1 MMDKEDI
8 LNSLEHEFLMVSMK
22 RDLDRVTDPEEL
34 RQVCLQLI
42 TLLETQKQLFKDMVF
57 SLIEDD
63 DPYQT

>member
-1 MMDKEDI
+1 MDKEDI

-22 RDLDRVTDPEEL
+22 RDLDRVSDPEEL

-42 TLLETQKQLFKDMVF
+42 TMLETQKQMFKDMVF
-57 SLIEDD
+57 SLLEDD

>member
-1 MMDKEDI
+1 MDKEDI

-22 RDLDRVTDPEEL
+22 RDLDRVQDPEEL

-42 TLLETQKQLFKDMVF
+42 TMLETQKQMFKDMVF
-57 SLIEDD
+57 SLLEED

>member
-1 MMDKEDI
+1 MDKEDI

-22 RDLDRVTDPEEL
+22 RDLDRVNDPEEL

>member
-22 RDLDRVTDPEEL
+22 RDLDRVNDPEEL

-42 TLLETQKQLFKDMVF
+42 TLLETQKQMFKDMVF
-57 SLIEDD
+57 SLLEDD

>member
-1 MMDKEDI
+1 MDKEDI

-22 RDLDRVTDPEEL
+22 RDLDRVEDPEEL

-42 TLLETQKQLFKDMVF
+42 TMLETQKQMFKDMVF
-57 SLIEDD
+57 SLLEDD

>member
-1 MMDKEDI
+1 MDKEDI

-22 RDLDRVTDPEEL
+22 RDLDRVNDPEEL

-42 TLLETQKQLFKDMVF
+42 TLLETQKQMFKDMVF
-57 SLIEDD
+57 SLLEDD